1 MSLLSWMTRRK
12 MKNGGAV
19 TQSTDETSYDKHFSS
34 QVRVLIEI
42 RAAFGLYF
50 ACCCQC
56 TFTLINLPVR
66 FYYELR
72 QVRPCSASLAY
83 TLVKISI
90 PSSCLVD
97 PRVLVLGESIHL
109 IVINLNHHIDHKE
122 NTSIMPSMISAF
134 DCFDR
139 YTAAKRDQVP
149 IVDCVIS
156 AG

>member
-1 MSLLSWMTRRK
+1 MAIISLDALLLSIPEEERNASVDVSAVLYKWLVPNAIEVAASLANLRMSLLSWMTRRK

-97 PRVLVLGESIHL
+97 PRVLVL
-109 IVINLNHHIDHKE
+109 VI
-122 NTSIMPSMISAF
+122 
-134 DCFDR
+134 R
-139 YTAAKRDQVP
+139 
-149 IVDCVIS
+149 
-156 AG
+156 